1 MDKNTVTGWV
11 LIAGVLVGFYF
22 YSRPSKEEQEAWA
35 KQQKELQVKAEA
47 EKKQKQKRAA
57 QAEALK
63 LAEATDSTKCFF
75 AQRGG
80 EGSMVYLKNDK
91 MKVGINTK
99 GGTVSFVELE
109 GKYKNQQG
117 KQVKLLTPQT
127 SEMTLSIDGK
137 KENFVSSDYTWEATE
152 QTDSTVSMQLTAGDG
167 GKLVIDYLLHKGSYM
182 LDFNVRAQ
190 DMGQHLGATS
200 DKLHIL
206 WTDSCYQQEKG
217 YSFENRYSVL
227 QWREKGDDTDD
238 LSMSGRDEEEPEE
251 ALDWVA
257 FKNQFFSCVLIGH
270 DDFTKAKL
278 YSEAFNNKS
287 GVLKYYKAQM
297 QTKLDPTGKESTHM
311 QMYLGPN
318 DFHLLKA
325 TNKEGSVKTDL
336 ELEELVDLGWPL
348 FKWINRW
355 FILNIFDWL
364 SGFGLSMGI
373 VLLLLTLIVKAVVYP
388 ATKKS
393 FMSSARMRVLKP
405 KVEELNQKY
414 PNKEDAMKKQQEMMG
429 IYQQYGVSPMGG
441 CLPMLI
447 QMPIFIALFNF
458 VPRAIQLRGESFLWA
473 KDLSAYD
480 DLLSWGVDLPLI
492 GDHLSIF
499 CLLFCGTNIVNTM
512 ISMKQQSN
520 QMSSEQEQQM
530 KMMRWMMYFMPV
542 MFFFMFNS
550 YSSGLS
556 YYYFLSGL
564 ISILMM
570 WYLRKTTNDAKLLAE
585 LEAYRDKHKNDP
597 KKMSSMAQR
606 LEAMQKQQEMIRQ
619 MQQKKK

>member
-1 MDKNTVTGWV
+1 MDKNTITGLV
-11 LIAGVLVGFYF
+11 LMAGVFIGFTYL
-22 YSRPSKEEQEAWA
+22 SQPSKEEQEAWE
-35 KQQKELQVKAEA
+35 KQQKEMQLKAEA
-47 EKKQKQKRAA
+47 NKKLQKENAA
-57 QAEALK
+57 KAEAAR

-75 AQRGG
+75 AHRGG
-80 EGSMVYLKNDK
+80 EGETVYLKNGK
-91 MKVGINTK
+91 VKVGISTN

-109 GKYKNQQG
+109 GKYKDQQG
-117 KQVKLLTPQT
+117 KQVTLLTPERSQ
-127 SEMTLSIDGK
+127 MTLSVDGK
-137 KENFVSSDYTWEATE
+137 NENFISTDYIWEAVDK
-152 QTDSTVSMQLTAGDG
+152 TDSTVTMQLAAPNG
-167 GKLVIDYLLHKGSYM
+167 GKLLVDYCLHKDSYM
-182 LDFNVRAQ
+182 LDFNFKAENM
-190 DMGQHLGATS
+190 DKYLSTNS

-206 WTDSCYQQEKG
+206 WTDSCYAQEKG
-217 YSFENRYSVL
+217 FDFENRYSVL
-227 QWREKGDDTDD
+227 QWREKDDDTDD
-238 LSMSGRDEEEPEE
+238 LSMSGKAEEEPEE
-251 ALDWVA
+251 SLDWVA

-270 DDFTKAKL
+270 EDFTKAKL
-278 YSEAFNNKS
+278 SSEAFSAGK
-287 GVLKYYKAQM
+287 VLKYYKAQM
-297 QTKLDPTGKESTHM
+297 QTKFDPTGKESTHM

-318 DFHLLKA
+318 DFHLLQA
-325 TNKEGSVKTDL
+325 TNKLGSIKKDL

-364 SGFGLSMGI
+364 TGFGLSMGI

-393 FMSSARMRVLKP
+393 FLSSARMRVLKP
-405 KVEELNQKY
+405 KVEELNKKY

-473 KDLSAYD
+473 DDLSAYD
-480 DLLSWGVDLPLI
+480 DLLSWNVNIPLL

-499 CLLFCGTNIVNTM
+499 CLLFCATNIINTM

-530 KMMRWMMYFMPV
+530 KMMKWMMYLMPL

-556 YYYFLSGL
+556 YYYFLSVL

-570 WYLRKTTNDAKLLAE
+570 WYLRKTTDDQKLLAQ
-585 LEAYRDKHKNDP
+585 LEAYREQHKNDP
-597 KKMSSMAQR
+597 KKVSSMAQR